1 MFEAKVL
8 RREWKPDPGMLLSG
22 SAFRSDRRAAPASS
36 GASGASRRGSADSSR
51 DSGRPATTWR
61 HAASATSAGM
71 GGPASH
77 PVLARA
83 SLTVAPSQPMP
94 PPGRATTSD
103 ARTPIRSPSRGI
115 ALSRKDTPP
124 PSARTRPGS
133 CRSFGAGVT
142 TAVSLGAAVFGRARN
157 R

>member
-22 SAFRSDRRAAPASS
+22 SAFRSDRCAAPASS
-36 GASGASRRGSADSSR
+36 GAGGASRRRNTDSSR
-51 DSGRPATTWR
+51 DSGRSATTWR
-61 HAASATSAGM
+61 HAALATSAGM
-71 GGPASH
+71 GRSTSY
-77 PVLARA
+77 PVFARA
-83 SLTVAPSQPMP
+83 NLTVAPSQLMP